1 MARQPNK
8 NNNPGTTVTDADT
21 PGLPAMVEIA
31 NQVAIGDAIA
41 AQQRETTLLIGQ
53 RMGRSQVINAVQKL
67 LTVTNLLDLQKL
79 KESKNYRGFV
89 HLYEDG
95 KPVTITTWEDYC
107 RLVEV
112 RSRES
117 IDLDLANIKQLG
129 GEFFEAMRTIGI
141 GPGTMR
147 DIRQLPDDTRKA
159 LMTAADNGDKDAFL
173 DLAEALI
180 SKHAE
185 EKTTLAK
192 RAEDAE
198 GDLEASRQRVAV
210 KEKETEK
217 LTGEVLKLKRRV
229 ETQTPDEAA
238 AEIRKEAALFAFRAE
253 HAIRGELRPAFQ
265 ALIDHAA
272 ANGGNHSEFM
282 LGLIA
287 QIEREAN
294 VLRAEF
300 GLLKAK
306 PDGEALPDWMRD
318 DVMEKIKADA
328 EGQKP
333 DWLREQEAAN
343 A

>member
-1 MARQPNK
+1 MARAPK
-8 NNNPGTTVTDADT
+8 KIDNPPIVITDADT
-21 PGLPAMVEIA
+21 PGLPAMVETA

-41 AQQRETTLLIGQ
+41 AQQRNTTLLIGK
-53 RMGRSQVINAVQKL
+53 RLGRSAVYKALTKL
-67 LTVTNLLDLQKL
+67 LTVADLNDLQKL
-79 KESKNYRGFV
+79 KESKDYKGFV
-89 HLYEDG
+89 HILEDG
-95 KPVTITTWEDYC
+95 NSQSVTTWADYC
-107 RLVEV
+107 RLVEA
-112 RSRES
+112 RSVES
-117 IDLDLANIKQLG
+117 IDLDLANLKQLG

-147 DIRQLPDDTRKA
+147 DIRQLPDDTRQA
-159 LMTAADNGDKDAFL
+159 LMTAADSGDKDAFL
-173 DLAEALI
+173 DLAETLI

-185 EKTTLAK
+185 EKIVLAK

-238 AEIRKEAALFAFRAE
+238 ADIRKEAALFAFRAE

-265 ALIDHAA
+265 ALFDHAA
-272 ANGGNHSEFM
+272 ANGGDHSEFM

-306 PDGEALPDWMRD
+306 PDGEVLPDWMRD

-328 EGQKP
+328 EEQKP
-333 DWLREQEAAN
+333 DWMREQEAAN

>member
-1 MARQPNK
+1 MARTKKEIQ
-8 NNNPGTTVTDADT
+8 NPGHIVTDADT
-21 PGLPAMVEIA
+21 PGLPAMVEA
-31 NQVAIGDAIA
+31 ARQVDIGDAIA

-53 RMGRSQVINAVQKL
+53 RMGRSMVINAFSKL
-67 LTVTNLLDLQKL
+67 LNVTDLIDLQKI
-79 KESKNYRGFV
+79 KESKQYKGFV
-89 HLYEDG
+89 HIDAHG
-95 KPVTITTWEDYC
+95 NRQSITTWEDYC
-107 RLVEV
+107 RLVEC

-117 IDLDLANIKQLG
+117 IDLDLSNIKQLG
-129 GEFFEAMRTIGI
+129 GEFFEAMRIIGI

-147 DIRQLPDDTRKA
+147 DIRQLPEDTRMA
-159 LMTAADNGDKDAFL
+159 LMTAADAGDKDAFL
-173 DLAEALI
+173 DLAETLI
-180 SKHAE
+180 SRHAE
-185 EKTTLAK
+185 EKAEISK

-229 ETQTPDEAA
+229 ETLTPDEAA
-238 AEIRKEAALFAFRAE
+238 ADIRKEAALFAFRAE

-265 ALIDHAA
+265 ALFEHTE

-306 PDGEALPDWMRD
+306 PDSELTPDWMRD
-318 DVMEKIKADA
+318 DAMEKIKANA
-328 EGQKP
+328 EEQKP
-333 DWLREQEAAN
+333 DWMKAQEAAN

>member
-1 MARQPNK
+1 MARTPK
-8 NNNPGTTVTDADT
+8 KTDNPPTIVTDADT
-21 PGLPAMVEIA
+21 PGLPAMVETA

-53 RMGRSQVINAVQKL
+53 RMGRRMMINAIGKML
-67 LTVTNLLDLQKL
+67 NVTDLLDLQKI
-79 KESKNYRGFV
+79 KESKSYKGFV
-89 HLYEDG
+89 HIGVDG
-95 KPVTITTWEDYC
+95 KPVIITTWEDYC
-107 RLVEV
+107 RLVEG

-117 IDLDLANIKQLG
+117 VDLDMINFKQLG
-129 GEFFEAMRTIGI
+129 GEFFEAMHTIGI

-159 LMTAADNGDKDAFL
+159 LMTAADSGDKDTFL
-173 DLAEALI
+173 DLAETLI
-180 SKHAE
+180 SRHTKEIADI
-185 EKTTLAK
+185 TK

-229 ETQTPDEAA
+229 ETLTPDEAA
-238 AEIRKEAALFAFRAE
+238 ADIRKEAALFAFRAE

-265 ALIDHAA
+265 ALFDHAA
-272 ANGGNHSEFM
+272 ANGGNHAEFM

-300 GLLKAK
+300 GLLKAR
-306 PDGEALPDWMRD
+306 PDGEVLPDWMRD

-328 EGQKP
+328 DEKKP
-333 DWLREQEAAN
+333 DWMKAQEATN